1 MEIKAIQIKN
11 KRVSIEGED
20 ATFTLH
26 LEAYLE
32 ASLREGDVLNE
43 ATLAKLKAR
52 STYFDAADKAF
63 KALSYKPYTVF
74 AMKKKLRQTFDETT
88 IQAVIRMLKDHCY
101 LDDQTLLDQR
111 LEEAI
116 AFEHKGPKHYQQA
129 FMKLGFP
136 LAMIQEALHSVSDDV
151 WQARCVTHLEN
162 TLKQQK
168 DKPPMALKQTLFQAG
183 LRAGYDSSM
192 VNEALSQLT
201 IDTPD
206 EEALLKARLAKE
218 QARVDLSN
226 PAEKQ
231 KFIQRLMRQGYR
243 YDTIKKL
250 IG

>member
-1 MEIKAIQIKN
+1 MEIKAIQIKS

-32 ASLREGDVLNE
+32 ASLREGDVLNDD
-43 ATLAKLKAR
+43 TMMRLRAR
-52 STYFDAADKAF
+52 SHYYEAADKAF
-63 KALSYKPYTVF
+63 KALSYKPYTVSS
-74 AMKKKLRQTFDETT
+74 MKKKLLQTFDETT
-88 IQAVIRMLKDHCY
+88 VKAVITMLKEHRY

-129 FMKLGFP
+129 FMKLGFHP
-136 LAMIQEALHSVSDDV
+136 AMIQEALHAIADDV
-151 WQARCVTHLEN
+151 WQARCQSLLET

-168 DKPPMALKQTLFQAG
+168 NKPPMALKQTLFQAG
-183 LRAGYDSSM
+183 LRAGYEPD
-192 VNEALSQLT
+192 VINEALSTLT
-201 IDTPD
+201 LDTPD
-206 EEALLKARLAKE
+206 KEALLKARLAKE
-218 QARVDLSN
+218 KTRVDLSN